1 MVLKPMGRNAQR
13 EELVKRGPS
22 VPNWAHRQIKRE
34 HLLSES
40 LSLSHREME
49 LVDALRRLGGSARSA
64 ELAKMLDV
72 SEETVRR
79 TIKALNKAGAVQRVH
94 GGAFLAGPQSATSFA
109 RRISEN
115 QKEKARIAARIAEH
129 VRDGM
134 ALFLDVGS
142 TTAFVAEKLRQK
154 SGLIVVTNSFVAA
167 QSLANHNG
175 NRLHF
180 LGGEMHSNER
190 GTFGFVAEQQ
200 LRRFALD
207 MAILS
212 ADAVSAK
219 QGVLYH
225 SAEEAQLACV
235 AAECAQQ
242 VAMAMVH
249 PKFSETAPHCG
260 PEPRKITALFTD
272 QEPGKKISAALTAWG
287 VKIDVARS
295 GKGD

>member
-1 MVLKPMGRNAQR
+1 M
-13 EELVKRGPS
+13 S
-22 VPNWAHRQIKRE
+22 D
-34 HLLSES
+34 S

-115 QKEKARIAARIAEH
+115 QREKARIAALAAGY

-142 TTAFVAEKLRQK
+142 TTAFVAEELRQK
-154 SGLIVVTNSFVAA
+154 SGLTVVTNSIGAA
-167 QSLANHNG
+167 QTLANHNG
-175 NRLHF
+175 NRVHF
-180 LGGEMHSNER
+180 LGGEMQSNER

-200 LRRFALD
+200 LRRFVLD
-207 MAILS
+207 LAILS
-212 ADAVSAK
+212 ADALSAK

-235 AAECAQQ
+235 AADCAQKVA
-242 VAMAMVH
+242 VAMAH
-249 PKFSETAPHCG
+249 PKFAETAPHCG
-260 PEPRKITALFTD
+260 PEPRRLAVLFTD
-272 QEPGKKISAALTAWG
+272 QDPGKKLSAALADWG
-287 VKIDVARS
+287 VKTEVAQS
-295 GKGD
+295 AKGN

>member
-1 MVLKPMGRNAQR
+1 M
-13 EELVKRGPS
+13 S
-22 VPNWAHRQIKRE
+22 D
-34 HLLSES
+34 S
-40 LSLSHREME
+40 LSLSHRELE

-94 GGAFLAGPQSATSFA
+94 GGAFLTGPQSATSFA

-115 QKEKARIAARIAEH
+115 QKEKARIAALVAGH

-142 TTAFVAEKLRQK
+142 TTAFVAEELRQK
-154 SGLIVVTNSFVAA
+154 TGLIVVTNSIGAA

-175 NRLHF
+175 NRVHF
-180 LGGEMHSNER
+180 LGGEMHGSER

-207 MAILS
+207 LAILS
-212 ADAVSAK
+212 ADALSAK

-225 SAEEAQLACV
+225 SADEAQLACV
-235 AAECAQQ
+235 AAECAQR
-242 VAMAMVH
+242 VALAIAH
-249 PKFSETAPHCG
+249 PKFTETAPHRG
-260 PEPRKITALFTD
+260 PETRRISVLFTD
-272 QEPGKKISAALTAWG
+272 QDPGKKLSQALAEWGIETA
-287 VKIDVARS
+287 IAQP
-295 GKGD
+295 GKAG